1 MSTEGFK
8 MKGIAAWFEN
18 LGESTA
24 DQLAVVIAYLP
35 YLFGALLLLL
45 VGWLMAR
52 LARIGA
58 LKLGDAVNR
67 LLGHFLSVER
77 LAHVRMTPRGI
88 RLLGDVTYWL
98 IIFFFLTGAT
108 KIAQLDA
115 FYSWL
120 QKILAYLPTLIAGGL
135 IVFAGYLVSGL
146 VRDLVSAAVEA
157 AGVKQSR
164 MFGVIAQGIV
174 FLTALVIGIGQ
185 IGIDVTFLVTII
197 AIALAAVLA
206 AFSLAFG
213 LGARTLVSNLIGANY
228 LQQHLRRGQVVRIG
242 DIEGEI
248 LDMTPVNVVIA
259 GPAGRTVIPAKVFHE
274 QVTVLVTP
282 EDDDE

>member
-1 MSTEGFK
+1 MEG
-8 MKGIAAWFEN
+8 MTNWFES
-18 LGESTA
+18 LGKSAA
-24 DQLAVVIAYLP
+24 DQVAVVTAYLP

-45 VGWLMAR
+45 VGWLVAR
-52 LARIGA
+52 LARAGA
-58 LKLGDAVNR
+58 VKLGDAINR
-67 LLGHFLSVER
+67 LLGRFLSVER
-77 LAHVRMTPRGI
+77 LSHVRLTPRGI

-108 KIAQLDA
+108 KIAQLDT

-120 QKILAYLPTLIAGGL
+120 QEIVAYLPILIAGGL
-135 IVFAGYLVSGL
+135 IVLAGYLVSVL

-157 AGVKQSR
+157 AGVKQSG
-164 MFGVIAQGIV
+164 MFGVVAQGV
-174 FLTALVIGIGQ
+174 TFLTALVIGIDQ
-185 IGIDVTFLVTII
+185 IGVDVTFLITIT
-197 AIALAAVLA
+197 AIAFGAVLA

-213 LGARTLVSNLIGANY
+213 FGARTLVSNLIGANY

-259 GPAGRTVIPAKVFHE
+259 GPAGRAIIPAKVFNE

-282 EDDDE
+282 DDDDE

>member
-1 MSTEGFK
+1 MEGVTT
-8 MKGIAAWFEN
+8 WFAD
-18 LGESTA
+18 LGESAT
-24 DQLAVVIAYLP
+24 DQLAVVTAYLP

-45 VGWLMAR
+45 VGWLAAR

-58 LKLGDAVNR
+58 VKLGDAINR
-67 LLGHFLSVER
+67 LLGRFLSVER
-77 LAHVRMTPRGI
+77 LTHVRLSPRGI
-88 RLLGDVTYWL
+88 RLLGDVTFWL
-98 IIFFFLTGAT
+98 IIFVFLTGAT

-120 QKILAYLPTLIAGGL
+120 QTIVGYLPTLIAGGL

-146 VRDLVSAAVEA
+146 VRDLVTAAVEA
-157 AGVKQSR
+157 AGVKQSG
-164 MFGVIAQGIV
+164 MFGVVAQGV
-174 FLTALVIGIGQ
+174 TFLTALVIGIGQ
-185 IGIDVTFLVTII
+185 IGIDVTFLVTIT
-197 AIALAAVLA
+197 AIAFGAVLA

-259 GPAGRTVIPAKVFHE
+259 GPAGRAIIPAKVFHE

-282 EDDDE
+282 EDDDD